1 MNAFESHPMFERVA
15 DDLATHGWTQQNIFL
30 PDDLT
35 LGLAQEC
42 RDRAK
47 NGQMNQAGIGSG
59 TDPLIKESIRGDSIM
74 WLNSGDSSY
83 VDRYLKLMEQLKNTL
98 NQTLFLGLEDYE
110 CHFAWYPPG
119 AFYQKHLDRFRDDDR
134 RTVTSVLYL
143 NEGWLP
149 ELGGEMRMHLGD
161 RKIHDVS
168 PRLGTMMF
176 FMSADWPHEVLPATR
191 DRLSIAGWFRRR
203 ADNPLFI

>member
-1 MNAFESHPMFERVA
+1 MSAFASNPLFERVA

-30 PDDLT
+30 PEDLT
-35 LGLAQEC
+35 LALAQEC
-42 RDRAK
+42 RNRAQA
-47 NGQMNQAGIGSG
+47 GQMNQAGIGSG
-59 TDPLIKESIRGDSIM
+59 IDPVIKESIRGDSIM
-74 WLNSGDSSY
+74 WLNEGQSPSI
-83 VDRYLKLMEQLKNTL
+83 DRYLNLMDSFKNTL
-98 NQTLFLGLEDYE
+98 NQSLFLGLEDYE

-119 AFYQKHLDRFRDDDR
+119 AYYKKHLDRFRDDDR

-149 ELGGEMRMHLGD
+149 EFGGEMRMHLGAN
-161 RKIHDVS
+161 KVYDVS

-176 FMSADWPHEVLPATR
+176 FMSADWPHEVLAATK

-203 ADNPLFI
+203 ADNPLFV